1 MAETLEG
8 PARYHAAC
16 LVVLNPSM
24 ISDAMPRPIR
34 KAVFPVAGLG
44 TRFLPATKVLP
55 KEMLVVVDKPLIQW
69 AVEEAAA
76 AGCTDF
82 VFVTS
87 RGKSMQEDHF
97 DFHAELESVL
107 ERRAKSAELEAVRAI
122 LPAGGR
128 VITVRQPQPLG
139 LGHAVACAEPVVGG
153 EPFAVILPD
162 DMVLADT
169 PCLRQMAEAYNRAG
183 GNVVAVMDVPREQTR
198 KYGILDVAQD
208 DKREGAMVAIKGLV
222 EKPAPEKAP
231 STLSIIGRYILQ
243 PEIFDHLRKGERGAG
258 GEIQLTDA
266 MARMIGQGPFHG
278 YRFRGTRYD
287 CGDKAGYIAANL
299 AFALERPE
307 LAPALRA
314 HAKRLAR

>member
-1 MAETLEG
+1 MSA
-8 PARYHAAC
+8 
-16 LVVLNPSM
+16 S
-24 ISDAMPRPIR
+24 SRPIK

-44 TRFLPATKVLP
+44 TRFLPATKVMP

-82 VFVTS
+82 ILITS
-87 RGKSMQEDHF
+87 RGKSIQVDHF
-97 DFHAELESVL
+97 DHHEELVQVLTQRGKTAELKIVES
-107 ERRAKSAELEAVRAI
+107 I
-122 LPAGGR
+122 LPPDGR
-128 VITVRQPQPLG
+128 VISTRQPRALG
-139 LGHAVACAEPVVGG
+139 LGHAVWCAKKIVGD
-153 EPFAVILPD
+153 EPFAVLLPD

-169 PCLRQMAEAYNRAG
+169 PCLKQMVEAYNRVG
-183 GNVVAVMDVPREQTR
+183 GSVVGVMDVPREHTR
-198 KYGILDVAQD
+198 RYGILDVASD
-208 DKREGAMVAIKGLV
+208 DKREGALVAIKGLV

-243 PEIFDHLRKGERGAG
+243 PEIFQHLEKGESGAG

-299 AFALERPE
+299 AFALERPD
-307 LAPALRA
+307 LAPAVRA
-314 HAKRLAR
+314 HAKRLFLG

>member
-1 MAETLEG
+1 
-8 PARYHAAC
+8 
-16 LVVLNPSM
+16 
-24 ISDAMPRPIR
+24 MPRPIR

-44 TRFLPATKVLP
+44 TRFLPATKVMP

-69 AVEEAAA
+69 AVEEAAS
-76 AGCTDF
+76 AGCVDF
-82 VFVTS
+82 ILVTS
-87 RGKSMQEDHF
+87 RGKSMQVDHF
-97 DFHAELESVL
+97 DHHEELVQVLAQRGKTAELQAVES
-107 ERRAKSAELEAVRAI
+107 I
-122 LPAGGR
+122 LPPEGR
-128 VITVRQPQPLG
+128 VISTRQSRALG
-139 LGHAVACAEPVVGG
+139 LGHAVWCAKRIVGD

-169 PCLRQMAEAYNRAG
+169 PCLKQMVGAYNRVG
-183 GNVVAVMDVPREQTR
+183 GNVVGVMNVPREQTR
-198 KYGILDVAQD
+198 RYGILDVAKD
-208 DKREGAMVAIKGLV
+208 DKREGALVAIKGLV

-243 PEIFDHLRKGERGAG
+243 PEIFAHLEKGESGAG

-299 AFALERPE
+299 AFALERPD
-307 LAPALRA
+307 LAPAVRA
-314 HAKRLAR
+314 HAKRLFGAG